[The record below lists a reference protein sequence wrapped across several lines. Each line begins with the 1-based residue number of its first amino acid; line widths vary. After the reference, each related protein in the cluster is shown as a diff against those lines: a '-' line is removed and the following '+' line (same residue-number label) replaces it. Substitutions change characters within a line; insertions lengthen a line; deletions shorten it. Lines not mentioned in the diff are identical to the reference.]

1 MLIVGLLVLLV
12 SLILYVFE
20 DLVERITDRDKKVKI
35 EPITKKHKKDFY
47 LLTN

>member
-1 MLIVGLLVLLV
+1 MLIIGLLALSVSVVL
-12 SLILYVFE
+12 YMFE

-47 LLTN
+47 LLTD